1 MNNPDN
7 IYLQNHPRCI
17 DGVASVPDT
26 KLKEKLLATLGS
38 HSKIFGLE
46 CKCGSR
52 RMRVLGTVVEGI
64 KNEMMTGPIVI
75 TCQEC
80 DQNQTVFDPSMHG
93 YDGELGHN
101 LTESD
106 VDTEIV
112 SCPNCAN
119 SILEVAVAFQYSG
132 EVDEFVLDKDLD
144 IDAVDLFDWVA
155 FRSRCISCDVD
166 FEFSNIECA

>member
-1 MNNPDN
+1 MKNPDST
-7 IYLQNHPRCI
+7 YLQNHPRCI

-38 HSKIFGLE
+38 HSTIFGLE

-52 RMRVLGTVVEGI
+52 RMQVLGTVVEGI
-64 KNEMMTGPIVI
+64 KDEMVTGPIAI
-75 TCQEC
+75 KCQEC
-80 DQNQTVFDPSMHG
+80 DHSQTVFIPSMHG

-101 LTESD
+101 LTESNGY
-106 VDTEIV
+106 TEIV

-132 EVDEFVLDKDLD
+132 DMDEVVLDKDLD

-155 FRSRCISCDVD
+155 FRSRCFSCDVD
-166 FEFSNIECA
+166 FEFSSIECA